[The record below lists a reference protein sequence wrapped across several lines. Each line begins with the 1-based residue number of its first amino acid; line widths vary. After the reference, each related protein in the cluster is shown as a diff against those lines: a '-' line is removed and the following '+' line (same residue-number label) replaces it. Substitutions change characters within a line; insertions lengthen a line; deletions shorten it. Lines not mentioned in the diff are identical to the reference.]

1 MICHWKDEVSR
12 NAYPSREAIAMVGA
26 LVTTGTLRSM
36 RITLLPVVITLV
48 IIASGIEEIL
58 GSETRGDAL
67 ES

>member
-1 MICHWKDEVSR
+1 
-12 NAYPSREAIAMVGA
+12 MVGA